1 MQRKEY
7 SYSESG
13 VEDITENNKNSIKKS
28 ETTVIWFVVA
38 MLLVSLIAIGAVV
51 YTTSQA
57 VNSGNCTSVGGVMV
71 KNENVWECVD
81 PSYWKERR

>member
-1 MQRKEY
+1 MRRKEY
-7 SYSESG
+7 SYSESA

-28 ETTVIWFVVA
+28 EATVIWFIVA

-51 YTTSQA
+51 YATSKA
-57 VNSGNCTSVGGVMV
+57 VGHENCVTVGGVMV

-81 PSYWKERR
+81 PTY